1 MSPREKLSAGADFEQ
16 RLQKLR
22 LRIDLLPSQQQPHLY
37 ELADAIE
44 QQHRQLHNKQFQ
56 NNDVG

>member
-1 MSPREKLSAGADFEQ
+1 MSPREKPPAGVGLEQ

-22 LRIDLLPSQQQPHLY
+22 LRIDLLPSEQQPHLY
-37 ELADAIE
+37 ELADAVE
-44 QQHRQLHNKQFQ
+44 QQHRQLNNKDLR